1 MTIDWTGLTWAG
13 PRAWAWLAGCLPVV
27 HVSSSRHVSMVMAKE
42 THRPFHLTLSELV
55 QKGLGFVIA
64 FLPRSKYLSF
74 NFMAAVIICEV
85 GRRW

>member
-1 MTIDWTGLTWAG
+1 
-13 PRAWAWLAGCLPVV
+13 
-27 HVSSSRHVSMVMAKE
+27 MVMAKE